1 MQRISAQKLSI
12 LLFFLIVLLLT
23 TLSLFYFFNS
33 RKKKEATEPLPTVVK
48 SETFPVVSEGV
59 QRFLLSGQLEG
70 KPSIDENGFLII
82 RLEVDNKSGGTRKI
96 NVHAAIPPSQDGAQ
110 TLPLT
115 KAETLSNNLAD
126 QLGQES
132 TLLSIENI
140 TSELQNMNG
149 EKIALSI
156 LIGEEVAMQNFFDET
171 FSTDCTGRCRMM
183 INELKNSLTE
193 TVESFNSLQSEDAS
207 KDELTLIVLVMNIY
221 VEK

>member
-1 MQRISAQKLSI
+1 M
-12 LLFFLIVLLLT
+12 VLLLT
-23 TLSLFYFFNS
+23 TLLSLFYFFNS
-33 RKKKEATEPLPTVVK
+33 RKKKEATEPLPTVVR
-48 SETFPVVSEGV
+48 SEAFPAILEGV

-82 RLEVDNKSGGTRKI
+82 RLKVDNKSGGTRKI

-115 KAETLSNNLAD
+115 KAETLSSNLAD

-132 TLLSIENI
+132 TLLPIENI
-140 TSELQNMNG
+140 NSELQNMNG

-156 LIGEEVAMQNFFDET
+156 LIGEEVAIQSFLDET
-171 FSTDCTGRCRMM
+171 FSTDCIGRCRMT

-193 TVESFNSLQSEDAS
+193 TVESFNSLQNGDTSQ
-207 KDELTLIVLVMNIY
+207 DELTLTVLVMNIY